1 MRESIVCIGRMG
13 KEPYRFPDTGAL
25 VFSYEELCCYLRG
38 HMLCYLYTLP
48 EEDLLFYIRDE
59 LGLEK
64 LYRQLSKLTDPNR
77 DQMKYFSALFREG
90 NYFSEYEIRQILDTY
105 RDLKNAPYAL
115 QCKWTGDMLLNAGRA
130 AMAVHYYKE
139 ALKPESLGKV
149 ETGAAYHNMAI
160 AKARLF
166 RFEDAK
172 IDFVKAYQY
181 AGDEESLYYYYC
193 IIALTENIDR
203 AKEEMDAFKISELSL
218 ESFENRFADRMD
230 AFADSAMAEKQRKI
244 RCLQQGEKDKE
255 AAKIYQKLV
264 RKMQSDFRKEIE
276 VEEHLHKAGNLWYNA
291 KCQVWHKY
299 ES

>member
-25 VFSYEELCCYLRG
+25 VFSYEELCYYMRG

-48 EEDLLFYIRDE
+48 EEELLFYIRDE

-64 LYRQLSKLTDPNR
+64 LYRQLSKLTDPDR

-90 NYFSEYEIRQILDTY
+90 NYFSEDEIRQILDTY
-105 RDLKNAPYAL
+105 RDLKNTPYPV
-115 QCKWTGDMLLNAGRA
+115 QCKWTGDMLLHAGRTT
-130 AMAVHYYKE
+130 MAVHYYKE
-139 ALKPESLGKV
+139 ALKAESLGKV
-149 ETGAAYHNMAI
+149 ETGAAYHNMGI

-166 RFEDAK
+166 RFEDAR

-193 IIALTENIDR
+193 IIALTENIEK
-203 AKEEMDAFKISELSL
+203 AKEEMEVFKISELSL
-218 ESFENRFADRMD
+218 ESFENRFADMVD

-244 RCLQQGEKDKE
+244 HCLKEGEKDEE
-255 AAKIYQKLV
+255 AAKMYQKLV
-264 RKMQSDFRKEIE
+264 RKMQSDFRQEIE
-276 VEEHLHKAGNLWYNA
+276 VEDHLITTGFPMRKSS
-291 KCQVWHKY
+291 Q
-299 ES
+299 